1 MDARDTI
8 ADPAAVGGV
17 IWGGNPMRIEILEI
31 RKISGMLPINDGE
44 KDTGQSLALMGNYL
58 NVVAWLA
65 NKLGEFDAA
74 FTPGDVILAGS
85 LTGTFLVKAGGKKV
99 QARFDNGVYSVMLDL
114 E

>member
-44 KDTGQSLALMGNYL
+44 KDTGQSLALMDNYL
-58 NVVAWLA
+58 ITVAWFA
-65 NKLGEFDAA
+65 NKLGALDVA
-74 FTPGDVILAGS
+74 FALGDDILAGS
-85 LTGTFLVKAGGKKV
+85 FTDTFLLKAGGK
-99 QARFDNGVYSVMLDL
+99 
-114 E
+114 